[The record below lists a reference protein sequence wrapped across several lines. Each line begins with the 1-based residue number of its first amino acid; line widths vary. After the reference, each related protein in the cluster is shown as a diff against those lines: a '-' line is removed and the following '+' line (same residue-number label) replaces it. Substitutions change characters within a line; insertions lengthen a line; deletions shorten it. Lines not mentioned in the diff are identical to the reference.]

1 MEQNTPSTRCC
12 LHIHVVYSNHL
23 LVCGKMSS
31 SVILSEESYKVSLG
45 NDEHYLML
53 LWHVILVPLYNLC
66 IQHTRPDSITHG
78 IQTKWAFEKVI

>member
-12 LHIHVVYSNHL
+12 LHIHVVYSSHL

-53 LWHVILVPLYNLC
+53 LWHVILVPYVYN
-66 IQHTRPDSITHG
+66 TRILTQLLTEFKLSGPSSR
-78 IQTKWAFEKVI
+78 

>member
-12 LHIHVVYSNHL
+12 LHIHVVYSSHL

-53 LWHVILVPLYNLC
+53 LWHVILVPYVYN
-66 IQHTRPDSITHG
+66 TRILTQLLTEFKLSGPSR
-78 IQTKWAFEKVI
+78 K